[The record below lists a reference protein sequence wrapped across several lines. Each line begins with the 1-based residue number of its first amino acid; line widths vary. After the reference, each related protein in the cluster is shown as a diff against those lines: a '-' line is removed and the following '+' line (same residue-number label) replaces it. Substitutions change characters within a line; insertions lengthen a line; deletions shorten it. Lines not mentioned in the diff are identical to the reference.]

1 MRLDA
6 HHDAHVGAG
15 AGRQRATIHKGH
27 AMRGSRGTRRVHD
40 YLEWFRL
47 HTREQVRMRRERD
60 HHRIVH
66 RSTVAHLAVA
76 AVAVLVDG
84 KGARGKLRRRAAA
97 RPQASL

>member
-27 AMRGSRGTRRVHD
+27 AVRGSGGTRRVHD
-40 YLEWFRL
+40 YLKWFRF
-47 HTREQVRMRRERD
+47 HTKQVWMRRERD